1 MKIVVLDGKTLNPGD
16 LSWQAFEKFGT
27 VEVYDRTTFDAGE
40 TDLVVQRAKDA
51 EIILTNKTPLTGEML
66 EQLPRLKYIAVL
78 ATGFNVV
85 DIAAAQR
92 LGITVTNIP
101 TYGTDAVSQY
111 AIALLL
117 ELCHHIGEHNLSVQ
131 NGDWANSADWCYWNY
146 PLTELA
152 GKTIGIIG
160 YGRIGQKTGQIAQ
173 ALGMEVIAYDIK
185 PHADTIARYVTLD
198 TLFHSADVIVLHCLL
213 TEETRKLI
221 NTNTIEKMKK
231 NVFLI
236 NNSRGE
242 LVDQQALADALK
254 NGKIAGAAVDVVEP
268 ELIAKD
274 NPLLGLDNCI
284 ITPHI
289 SWASHES
296 RARLMDIAVEN
307 LEKYLGRQ
315 SVNVVNDKV

>member
-27 VEVYDRTTFDAGE
+27 VEVYDRTTFDTKE

-51 EIILTNKTPLTGEML
+51 EIIFTNKTPLTGDML
-66 EQLPRLKYIAVL
+66 QQLPRLKYIGVL

-85 DIAAAQR
+85 DIVAAQE
-92 LGITVTNIP
+92 LGVTVTNIP

-117 ELCHHIGEHNLSVQ
+117 ELCHHIGEHNRSVQ
-131 NGDWANSADWCYWNY
+131 NGEWANSADWCYWNY

-185 PHADTIARYVTLD
+185 PSADTIARYVTLD
-198 TLFHSADVIVLHCLL
+198 TLFHSADVLVLYCLL

-221 NTNTIEKMKK
+221 NTDTIEKMKK
-231 NVFLI
+231 SVFLI

-254 NGKIAGAAVDVVEP
+254 NGKVAGAAVDVVEP
-268 ELIAKD
+268 EPIAND

-296 RARLMDIAVEN
+296 RVRLMDIAVEN
-307 LEKYLGRQ
+307 LGKYLAGQ
-315 SVNVVNDKV
+315 AVNVVNDKV

>member
-27 VEVYDRTTFDAGE
+27 VEVYDRTTFDASE

-51 EIILTNKTPLTGEML
+51 EIILTNKTPLTGKML
-66 EQLPRLKYIAVL
+66 QQLPRLKYIGVL

-101 TYGTDAVSQY
+101 TYGTNAVSQY

-117 ELCHHIGEHNLSVQ
+117 ELCHHIGEHNRSVR
-131 NGDWANSADWCYWNY
+131 NGDWANNADWCYWNY

-173 ALGMEVIAYDIK
+173 ALGMETIAYDIK
-185 PHADTIARYVTLD
+185 PHVDTIARYVTLD

-213 TEETRKLI
+213 TKETKKLI
-221 NTNTIEKMKK
+221 NTDTIEKMKK
-231 NVFLI
+231 SVFLI

-242 LVDQQALADALK
+242 LIDQQALADALK
-254 NGKIAGAAVDVVEP
+254 NGQVAGAAVDVVETEP
-268 ELIAKD
+268 ITKD

-296 RARLMDIAVEN
+296 RARLMDIAIEN
-307 LEKYLGRQ
+307 LEEYLENEP
-315 SVNVVNDKV
+315 VNVVNV

>member
-1 MKIVVLDGKTLNPGD
+1 MKIVVLDDKTLNPGD

-27 VEVYDRTTFDAGE
+27 VKVYDRTTFDARE

-51 EIILTNKTPLTGEML
+51 EIILTNKTPLTSEML
-66 EQLPRLKYIAVL
+66 HQLPHLKYIGVL

-117 ELCHHIGEHNLSVQ
+117 ELCHHIGEHNRSVQ
-131 NGDWANSADWCYWNY
+131 NGDWTNSADWCYWNY

-173 ALGMEVIAYDIK
+173 ALGMKVIAYDIK

-213 TEETRKLI
+213 TEDTRKLI

-231 NVFLI
+231 SVFLI

-254 NGKIAGAAVDVVEP
+254 NGKIAGATIDVVEP
-268 ELIAKD
+268 EPIAKD

-284 ITPHI
+284 ITPHV

-296 RARLMDIAVEN
+296 RARLMDIAVKN
-307 LEKYLGRQ
+307 LEKYLGGQ

>member
-1 MKIVVLDGKTLNPGD
+1 MKIIVLDGKTLNPGD

-27 VEVYDRTTFDAGE
+27 VEVYDRTTFDAKE

-51 EIILTNKTPLTGEML
+51 EIILTNKTPLTDKML
-66 EQLPRLKYIAVL
+66 QQLPRLKYIGVL

-117 ELCHHIGEHNLSVQ
+117 ELCHHIGEHNRSVQ
-131 NGDWANSADWCYWNY
+131 NGEWANNADWCYWNY

-173 ALGMEVIAYDIK
+173 ALWMKVIAYDIK

-254 NGKIAGAAVDVVEP
+254 NGKVAGAAVDVVEP
-268 ELIAKD
+268 EPIAKD
-274 NPLLGLDNCI
+274 DPLLGLDNCI

-296 RARLMDIAVEN
+296 RARLVDIAVEN
-307 LEKYLGRQ
+307 LEKYLAGQ
-315 SVNVVNDKV
+315 AVNVVNEE